1 MKERWRPTCPDG
13 PIAFRAPLPIVR
25 ATDCCA
31 QAAKITAGE
40 DQMDDMTP
48 APTIAP
54 TSLDSIMAEMPAWGT
69 EFAKTYANHAPMVLV
84 ALDRI
89 GGSGQRLRDFFE
101 HYRDYKQ
108 LFPAGPTIAPI
119 TRDTW
124 QTAIGQR
131 DREADLRV
139 FFAAEVEALGID
151 DALRTYLP
159 TLAPYVGTSALH
171 ALMRT
176 AYGLIRRDPI
186 EISIS
191 LAYWAAL
198 AFEMPRATGAAP
210 ITDNPVEVLVRVA
223 GIEVMHHLPMHELLW
238 QNMREAG
245 QTPEFA
251 PVVDWLAITPETPAK
266 LASASI
272 ALFAATQDFCAL
284 HAVTGM
290 HWLRLT
296 LPYCPTPD
304 VMLRHFWQCVAALMG
319 EMRFPTL
326 PDAATLDSWRHLPV
340 PDWAE
345 IKAAAALSYDEH
357 DISLVFSAS
366 EEMKIYGD
374 PLYQLAAA
382 RRVGLVKAYA

>member
-1 MKERWRPTCPDG
+1 MSPAATIVPT
-13 PIAFRAPLPIVR
+13 
-25 ATDCCA
+25 
-31 QAAKITAGE
+31 
-40 DQMDDMTP
+40 TP
-48 APTIAP
+48 QTN
-54 TSLDSIMAEMPAWGT
+54 LDSIMAEMPSWST

-89 GGSGQRLRDFFE
+89 GGSGERLRDFFE

-108 LFPAGPTIAPI
+108 LFPVGPTIAPLS
-119 TRDTW
+119 RDTW

-131 DREADLRV
+131 EREPDLRV
-139 FFAAEVEALGID
+139 FFAAEVETLGID
-151 DALRTYLP
+151 EALRTYLP

-171 ALMRT
+171 ALMRM

-198 AFEMPRATGAAP
+198 AFEMPRSTGAAP
-210 ITDNPVEVLVRVA
+210 YTDNPAEILVRVA
-223 GIEVMHHLPMHELLW
+223 GIEAMHHLPLHELLW

-245 QTPEFA
+245 CTPEFA
-251 PVVDWLAITPETPAK
+251 PVVDWLASTPETPAK

-290 HWLRLT
+290 HWLRLV

-326 PDAATLDSWRHLPV
+326 PDAATLDRWRHLPV

-357 DISLVFSAS
+357 DISIVFSAS